1 MPRLSKYQRER
12 LVQIYEE
19 RNLQYAKKRFE
30 KLVEVGKA
38 ENIKISE
45 LGARNI
51 IGKWQRT
58 GTVADIYSESRI
70 LKRMKITEQ
79 DADRLDQAIYENR
92 ELTAKQVKD

>member
-12 LVQIYEE
+12 IVQIYEE

-45 LGARNI
+45 LGARNLI
-51 IGKWQRT
+51 EKWQRT
-58 GTVADIYSESRI
+58 GN
-70 LKRMKITEQ
+70 LFGK
-79 DADRLDQAIYENR
+79 
-92 ELTAKQVKD
+92 